1 MPSYAHGSGRLL
13 CEFIN
18 VAIKLK
24 VPDWPAARPSR
35 SKSRRPVKAARAVRL
50 SLADPLVKIFVAGFL
65 VVALAFMGVFA
76 YYYVKYE
83 RIVDRRMAGGG
94 FSSAAKIYA
103 RPRVVAVGE
112 KVDAAEVAAELRR
125 AGYSEID
132 GNGLPVGRD
141 EADTAQLQH
150 AAKESNG
157 HDEKESS
164 PVGHYTLARGG
175 LEIAPG
181 PQSFHGAERAVLRFE
196 GGKLASITATGDA
209 RKQLDAYELEPQL
222 VTALF
227 EGQDRSKREL
237 IKFQDIPPVLVNA
250 VLAIEDRRFFQHN
263 GVNYFRLMEAALVDL
278 REGRHGQGG
287 STITM
292 QLSRGFFLT
301 PEKTVKR
308 KLREML
314 IAMELEQKF
323 SKQRIFEMYANE
335 VYLGQR
341 GSFTINGFGEAAHAY
356 FNKDVR
362 NLTLPEAALLAGMI
376 QRPNYLSPYKNP
388 RRALDRRNL
397 VLDSMVETGAIT
409 QDEAERAKASP
420 LKLTAPNV
428 EASDAPYF
436 VDLVKDQLSSQF
448 SELELNDHA
457 LRIYTTID
465 PDLQRAAAEAVD
477 VGMKIVDEQVI
488 KRRTHKIKIG
498 TGNEA
503 TTEIKVDS
511 GPMPQVA
518 LVAIDPHTGEVLAL
532 VGGRNYGLSQL
543 DHAVAKRPTGSIFK
557 PFVYATA
564 VNTAITGETLT
575 AASADPET
583 GVVTEASGV
592 FTPASLIDDSQV
604 SIANGD
610 QVYEPRNYHETFH
623 GEVTARYAL
632 ALSLNNATVRLG
644 QEVGFDKVAALAR
657 AAGITS
663 ARGTPAVALG
673 AYDATPLD
681 MAGAYTVFANN
692 GTHLSPLL
700 VKSVRDA
707 GGNILDSY
715 HSDSKD
721 VLDPRVAYVLTT
733 MMEAVV
739 NNGTGFPVRARGFA
753 APAAG
758 KTGTSHDAWFAG
770 YTSNLLCIVWV
781 GNDDYTDLKLAG
793 GATAAPIWAEFM
805 KRAVKLPQYS
815 DTKEFTAP
823 SGVVTVTLD
832 KVTNR
837 LATPSCPDDYSVA
850 FIAGTEPRET
860 CDQSFGDH
868 RGFFTKILGLGGPA
882 VAAPPPTTNGPAP
895 AAAGTPGQPPPNGDN
910 AQAQQAG
917 QKKKKRGFFSR
928 LFGKGD
934 RGDEEQTSGTGGAE
948 NGNNPDPR

>member
-1 MPSYAHGSGRLL
+1 M
-13 CEFIN
+13 
-18 VAIKLK
+18 AIKIK
-24 VPDWPAARPSR
+24 VPDRLARRPSG
-35 SKSRRPVKAARAVRL
+35 SKSRRIARPARVRHF
-50 SLADPLVKIFVAGFL
+50 SLADPLVKVFVSGFL
-65 VVALAFMGVFA
+65 VVALVFLGVFA
-76 YYYVKYE
+76 YFYVKYE
-83 RIVDRRMAGGG
+83 HIVDRRMAGGV
-94 FSSAAKIYA
+94 FSNAARIYA

-112 KVDAAEVAAELRR
+112 KVEAAEIAAELRR
-125 AGYSEID
+125 AGYTEL
-132 GNGLPVGRD
+132 GAGGLPVG
-141 EADTAQLQH
+141 
-150 AAKESNG
+150 
-157 HDEKESS
+157 HDEDGSQIRHGERAQGKEKSIS
-164 PVGHYTLARGG
+164 PIGHYTFAGGG
-175 LEIAPG
+175 LEIVPG
-181 PQSFHGAERAVLRFE
+181 PQSFHGAHAALLRFAS
-196 GGKLASITATGDA
+196 GKLASVTETGD
-209 RKQLDAYELEPQL
+209 RKDLDAYELEPQL

-250 VLAIEDRRFFQHN
+250 VLAIEDRRFFEHN
-263 GVNYFRLMEAALVDL
+263 GVNFYRLAEAALVDL

-292 QLSRGFFLT
+292 QLSRGFFLS
-301 PEKTVKR
+301 PEKTFKR

-314 IAMELEQKF
+314 IAIELEHKF

-356 FNKDVR
+356 FDKDVR

-409 QDEAERAKASP
+409 RDEAERAKASP

-448 SELELNDHA
+448 SEQELNDHA
-457 LRIYTTID
+457 LRVYTTID

-477 VGMKIVDEQVI
+477 VGMQIVDEQVE

-498 TGNEA
+498 TGKEA
-503 TTEIKVDS
+503 HTEVKVDT

-518 LVAIDPHTGEVLAL
+518 LVAIDPHSGEVLAL

-543 DHAVAKRPTGSIFK
+543 DHAIAKRPTGSIFK

-564 VNTAITGETLT
+564 VNTAITGETLQ

-583 GVVTEASGV
+583 GVVTEGSGI

-604 SIANGD
+604 SIAYGD
-610 QVYEPRNYHETFH
+610 DVYEPRNYHETFH

-681 MAGAYTVFANN
+681 MAGAYTVFANG
-692 GTHLSPLL
+692 GTHLAPLM

-707 GGNILDSY
+707 NGNVLDNY
-715 HSDSKD
+715 QTQSKE
-721 VLDPRVAYVLTT
+721 VLDPRVAYVLTS

-739 NNGTGFPVRARGFA
+739 NNGTGYPVRARGFE

-781 GNDDYTDLKLAG
+781 GNDDYTDIKLMG
-793 GATAAPIWAEFM
+793 GTTAAPIWAEFM

-815 DTKEFTAP
+815 DTKEFSAP
-823 SGVVTVTLD
+823 EGVVTVTLD

-837 LATPSCPDDYSVA
+837 LATPSCPEDYTVA
-850 FIAGTEPRET
+850 FIAGTEPKET
-860 CDQSFGDH
+860 CEQSFGDH
-868 RGFFTKILGLGGPA
+868 RGFFTKIFGLGTPA
-882 VAAPPPTTNGPAP
+882 VAAPPPNTNGPAQ
-895 AAAGTPGQPPPNGDN
+895 AAAGAPGQIPRPGGDSTQ
-910 AQAQQAG
+910 AQAPSE
-917 QKKKKRGFFSR
+917 KKKKRGFFSR
-928 LFGKGD
+928 LFGRGD
-934 RGDEEQTSGTGGAE
+934 HGDEEQNNGANSPE
-948 NGNNPDPR
+948 NGNNPNPH